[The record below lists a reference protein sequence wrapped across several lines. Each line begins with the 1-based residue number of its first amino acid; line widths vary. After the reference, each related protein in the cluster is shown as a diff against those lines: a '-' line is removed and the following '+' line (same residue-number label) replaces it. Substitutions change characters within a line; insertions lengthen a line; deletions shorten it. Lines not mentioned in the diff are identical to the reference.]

1 MAEKI
6 LISIPEMETAISK
19 YNTVKANK
27 LAAIEAMNA
36 AVKTLDESYDG
47 PAATIFMA
55 AFDRLYTNLKNS
67 EQVMANAVETLEKV
81 VADLKN
87 TEDDTVSKSF
97 NAMLEAG
104 GPAPT
109 V

>member
-27 LAAIEAMNA
+27 LAAIEAMNS

-55 AFDRLYTNLKNS
+55 AFERLYNNLKNS
-67 EQVMANAVETLEKV
+67 EQVMANAIETLEKV
-81 VADLKN
+81 VSDLRS

-97 NAMLEAG
+97 NAMLESGAN
-104 GPAPT
+104 PPL
-109 V
+109 

>member
-19 YNTVKANK
+19 YNSVKANK

-47 PAATIFMA
+47 PAATIFMN
-55 AFDRLYTNLKNS
+55 AFERLYNNLKNS
-67 EQVMANAVETLEKV
+67 EQIMAHAVETLEKV
-81 VADLKN
+81 VADLRD
-87 TEDDTVSKSF
+87 TETTTVEGAF
-97 NAMLEAG
+97 NAMLEE
-104 GPAPT
+104 GPKPT
-109 V
+109 L

>member
-27 LAAIEAMNA
+27 IAAIEAMNA

-47 PAATIFMA
+47 PAATIFMN
-55 AFDRLYTNLKNS
+55 AFERLYANLKNS
-67 EQVMANAVETLEKV
+67 EVVMNDAVETLEKV
-81 VADLKN
+81 VADLRN
-87 TEDDTVSKSF
+87 TEEDTVSDSLK
-97 NAMLEAG
+97 AMLQS

-109 V
+109 L